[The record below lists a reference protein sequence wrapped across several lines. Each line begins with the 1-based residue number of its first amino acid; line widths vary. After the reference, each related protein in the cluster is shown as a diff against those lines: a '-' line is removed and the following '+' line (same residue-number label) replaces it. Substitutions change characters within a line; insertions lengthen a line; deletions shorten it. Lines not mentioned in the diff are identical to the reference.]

1 MEMTEKKYKLVIFD
15 VDGTILDTSE
25 GLLASTVYMIE
36 KLDYPMP
43 DPDVLRSFVGP
54 RIQDSVERIFGL
66 QGSQLKEAVDIFR
79 DRYKG
84 KDVLRACPYDGIFN
98 VLSALK
104 EQGIHITVA
113 TNKRQDF
120 TDELMK
126 KYNFSSYVEGVYGT
140 DAAGKLRKID
150 LLKKCL
156 DQFPEY
162 DSKSAVMVG
171 DSSYDAEAAS
181 ALGIDFVGVTYG
193 FDFKEEKDLANWPY
207 TGIAANPNE
216 LIDILLR

>member
-79 DRYKG
+79 DRYKE
-84 KDVLRACPYDGIFN
+84 KDVLRACPYNGIFN